1 MYVTFQKFLMSLRNL
16 LPRAYFILI
25 LQDIEILQPI
35 NTNFFFFNFTFS
47 SQGVCVPSNSIV
59 CKPSSHAINTA
70 IYGKGVDLEIFLT
83 FFKKNFVSPS

>member
-35 NTNFFFFNFTFS
+35 NTNFFFLILHFLPRGSVFPQTPLFAS
-47 SQGVCVPSNSIV
+47 HLPMPSI
-59 CKPSSHAINTA
+59 
-70 IYGKGVDLEIFLT
+70 LLFMERELT
-83 FFKKNFVSPS
+83 

>member
-1 MYVTFQKFLMSLRNL
+1 MYVTLQKFLMSLRNL

-35 NTNFFFFNFTFS
+35 NTNFFLNFTFF

-83 FFKKNFVSPS
+83 FFKKSFISPS